1 VDFHQEYGDQG
12 LVVVGLSSG
21 GTADTDDLLAFIE
34 STGTSFPVVVDSD
47 ATYNR
52 YVSESAITPYP
63 IDIVTDSDG
72 VIVYFSR
79 EYDPDALRDAVERV
93 LP

>member
-1 VDFHQEYGDQG
+1 MV
-12 LVVVGLSSG
+12 LGLSSG

-34 STGTSFPVVVDSD
+34 STGASFPVVVDSD

-52 YVSESAITPYP
+52 YVNDDAISPYP
-63 IDIVTDSDG
+63 IDIVVDGDG

-79 EYDPDALRDAVERV
+79 EYDPDALRAAVERV